1 MVGWVEVT
9 KPFDYAVPALR
20 RPSGAAKS
28 KGRASP
34 TAQRFVL
41 GFALAQPNLQ
51 LLITL
56 LDILRCDR
64 HCF

>member
-1 MVGWVEVT
+1 M
-9 KPFDYAVPALR
+9 
-20 RPSGAAKS
+20 
-28 KGRASP
+28 
-34 TAQRFVL
+34 

-64 HCF
+64 HCFRQFFAYPLLPIP